1 MKISVVIPCF
11 NEINTISEILQ
22 KINKALNKYE
32 FEVLVIDDCSTDGSV
47 ELLEKLKLNN
57 KNVRVIFN
65 SKNLGKGASLRKG
78 FDEAKGEIIC
88 IQDADLEYDP
98 NDLIPMID
106 LIIGGFADVVIGS
119 RFRGNGPVRANLF
132 INRVA
137 NFIITTLTNI
147 FTNLSLT
154 DIECC
159 YKVFKKDDIQKIY
172 LRENRFGIEPELTI
186 KLAKLNLR
194 IFESG
199 ISYYGR
205 TKDEGKKIGF
215 LDGLRAIYCIFRYSL
230 FK

>member
-1 MKISVVIPCF
+1 MKISIVVPCF
-11 NEINTISEILQ
+11 NEIETIKEITSKIVNT
-22 KINKALNKYE
+22 LNKYQYE
-32 FEVLVIDDCSTDGSV
+32 ILVIDDCSTDGS
-47 ELLEKLKLNN
+47 LKILNEIQSNN
-57 KNVRVIFN
+57 KNIKILSN

-78 FDEAKGEIIC
+78 FEEAIGEIIC

-98 NDLIPMID
+98 ID
-106 LIIGGFADVVIGS
+106 LIKMINLIIEGSADVVFGS
-119 RFRGNGPVRANLF
+119 RFRGNGPVRANLY

-159 YKVFKKDDIQKIY
+159 YKVFKKKDIQKID
-172 LRENRFGIEPELTI
+172 LKENRFGIEPELTI
-186 KLAKLNLR
+186 KLANLNLK
-194 IFESG
+194 IFEVG

-215 LDGLRAIYCIFRYSL
+215 TDGLRAIYCIFRYSF

>member
-1 MKISVVIPCF
+1 MKISIVVPCF
-11 NEINTISEILQ
+11 NEIETIKEIIS
-22 KINKALNKYE
+22 KIVNALNKYQYE
-32 FEVLVIDDCSTDGSV
+32 ILVIDDCSTDGSFKILN
-47 ELLEKLKLNN
+47 EIQSNN
-57 KNVRVIFN
+57 KNIKILSN

-78 FDEAKGEIIC
+78 FEEATGEIIC

-98 NDLIPMID
+98 ID
-106 LIIGGFADVVIGS
+106 LIKMINLIIEGSADVVFGS
-119 RFRGNGPVRANLF
+119 RFRGNGPVRANLY

-159 YKVFKKDDIQKIY
+159 YKVFKKKDIQKID
-172 LRENRFGIEPELTI
+172 LKENRFGIEPELTI
-186 KLAKLNLR
+186 KLANLNLK
-194 IFESG
+194 IFEVG

-215 LDGLRAIYCIFRYSL
+215 TDGLRAIYCIFRYSL

>member
-11 NEINTISEILQ
+11 NEINTISEIIQ
-22 KINKALNKYE
+22 KINKALNKYQ

-98 NDLIPMID
+98 NDLLPMID
-106 LIIGGFADVVIGS
+106 LILNGSADVVIGS

-137 NFIITTLTNI
+137 NFIITNLTNI

-159 YKVFKKDDIQKIY
+159 YKVFKKDDIQKIN

-186 KLAKLNLR
+186 KFAKLNLR
-194 IFESG
+194 IFEVG

-205 TKDEGKKIGF
+205 SKDEGKKIGF
-215 LDGLRAIYCIFRYSL
+215 LDGLRAIYCIIRYSL

>member
-1 MKISVVIPCF
+1 MKISIVVPCF
-11 NEINTISEILQ
+11 NEIETIKEITSKIVNT
-22 KINKALNKYE
+22 LNKYQYE
-32 FEVLVIDDCSTDGSV
+32 ILVIDDCSTDGS
-47 ELLEKLKLNN
+47 LKILNEIQSNN
-57 KNVRVIFN
+57 KNIKILSN

-78 FDEAKGEIIC
+78 FEVATGEIIC

-98 NDLIPMID
+98 ID
-106 LIIGGFADVVIGS
+106 LIKMINLIIEGSADVVFGS
-119 RFRGNGPVRANLF
+119 RFRGNGPVRANLY

-159 YKVFKKDDIQKIY
+159 YKVFKKKDIQKID
-172 LRENRFGIEPELTI
+172 LKENRFGIEPELTI
-186 KLAKLNLR
+186 KLANLNLK
-194 IFESG
+194 IFEVG

-215 LDGLRAIYCIFRYSL
+215 TDGLRAIYCIFRYSL

>member
-1 MKISVVIPCF
+1 MYVSIVIPCF
-11 NEINTISEILQ
+11 NEVKTIKEIIN
-22 KINKALNKYE
+22 KINSSLKKYQ
-32 FEVLVIDDCSTDGSV
+32 FEILVIDDCSSDGSIDT
-47 ELLEKLKLNN
+47 LNEIVLDS
-57 KNVRVIFN
+57 KNIRVLFN
-65 SKNLGKGASLRKG
+65 SKNIGKGASLRKG
-78 FDEAKGEIIC
+78 FGEAKGDIIC

-98 NDLIPMID
+98 GDLTKMLDLVID
-106 LIIGGFADVVIGS
+106 GTADVVIGS

-137 NFIITTLTNI
+137 NFIITTLTNM

-159 YKVFKKDDIQKIY
+159 YKVFKKNDIQKIN
-172 LRENRFGIEPELTI
+172 LKENRFGIEPELII
-186 KLAKLNLR
+186 KLAYLNLK
-194 IFESG
+194 IFELG

-215 LDGLRAIYCIFRYSL
+215 TDGLRAIYCIFKYSL

>member
-1 MKISVVIPCF
+1 MKISIVVPCF
-11 NEINTISEILQ
+11 NEIETIKEITS
-22 KINKALNKYE
+22 KIVNALNKYQYE
-32 FEVLVIDDCSTDGSV
+32 ILVIDDCSTDGSFKILN
-47 ELLEKLKLNN
+47 EIQSNN
-57 KNVRVIFN
+57 KNIKILSN
-65 SKNLGKGASLRKG
+65 SKNIGKGASLRKG
-78 FDEAKGEIIC
+78 FEEATGEIIC

-98 NDLIPMID
+98 ID
-106 LIIGGFADVVIGS
+106 LIKMINLIIEGSADVVFGS
-119 RFRGNGPVRANLF
+119 RFRGNGPVRANLY

-159 YKVFKKDDIQKIY
+159 YKVFKKKDIQKID
-172 LRENRFGIEPELTI
+172 LKENRFGIEPELTI
-186 KLAKLNLR
+186 KLANLNLK
-194 IFESG
+194 IFEVG

-215 LDGLRAIYCIFRYSL
+215 TDGLRAIYCIFRYSL

>member
-1 MKISVVIPCF
+1 MKISVIIPCF
-11 NEINTISEILQ
+11 NEINTISEIIQ
-22 KINKALNKYE
+22 KINKALNKYQ
-32 FEVLVIDDCSTDGSV
+32 FEVLVIDDCSTDGCV
-47 ELLEKLKLNN
+47 ALLEKLKLNN
-57 KNVRVIFN
+57 KNVRVLFN

-88 IQDADLEYDP
+88 IQDADLEYEP

-106 LIIGGFADVVIGS
+106 LILNGSADVVIGS

-137 NFIITTLTNI
+137 NFIITNLTNI

-159 YKVFKKDDIQKIY
+159 YKVFKKDDIQKIN

-186 KLAKLNLR
+186 KLANLNLR

>member
-1 MKISVVIPCF
+1 MKISIVVPCF
-11 NEINTISEILQ
+11 NEIETIKEITSKIVNT
-22 KINKALNKYE
+22 LNKYQYE
-32 FEVLVIDDCSTDGSV
+32 ILVIDDCSTDGSFKILN
-47 ELLEKLKLNN
+47 EIQSNN
-57 KNVRVIFN
+57 KNIKILSN

-78 FDEAKGEIIC
+78 FEEATGEIIC

-98 NDLIPMID
+98 ID
-106 LIIGGFADVVIGS
+106 LIKMINLIIEGSADVVFGS
-119 RFRGNGPVRANLF
+119 RFRGNGPVRANLY

-159 YKVFKKDDIQKIY
+159 YKVFKKKDIQKID
-172 LRENRFGIEPELTI
+172 LKENRFGIEPELTI
-186 KLAKLNLR
+186 KLANLNLK
-194 IFESG
+194 IFEIG

-215 LDGLRAIYCIFRYSL
+215 TDGLRAIYCIFRYSL

>member
-1 MKISVVIPCF
+1 MKISIVVPCF
-11 NEINTISEILQ
+11 NEIETIKEITSKIVNT
-22 KINKALNKYE
+22 LNKYQYE
-32 FEVLVIDDCSTDGSV
+32 ILVIDDCSTDGS
-47 ELLEKLKLNN
+47 LKILNKIQSNN
-57 KNVRVIFN
+57 KNIKILSN

-78 FDEAKGEIIC
+78 FEEATGEIIC

-98 NDLIPMID
+98 ID
-106 LIIGGFADVVIGS
+106 LIKMINLIIEGSADVVFGS
-119 RFRGNGPVRANLF
+119 RFRGNGPVRANLY

-159 YKVFKKDDIQKIY
+159 YKVFKKKDIQKID
-172 LRENRFGIEPELTI
+172 LKENRFGIEPELTI
-186 KLAKLNLR
+186 KLANLNLK
-194 IFESG
+194 IFEVG

-215 LDGLRAIYCIFRYSL
+215 TDGLRAIYCIFRYSL

>member
-1 MKISVVIPCF
+1 MNF
-11 NEINTISEILQ
+11 TFGILT
-22 KINKALNKYE
+22 KYE
-32 FEVLVIDDCSTDGSV
+32 NENQLQEVIDSIHALKIPEYEILVIDDCSTDGSFKILN
-47 ELLEKLKLNN
+47 EIQSNN
-57 KNVRVIFN
+57 KNIKILSN

-78 FDEAKGEIIC
+78 FEEATGEIIC

-98 NDLIPMID
+98 ID
-106 LIIGGFADVVIGS
+106 LIKMINLVIEGSADVVFGS
-119 RFRGNGPVRANLF
+119 RFRGNGPVRANLY

-159 YKVFKKDDIQKIY
+159 YKVFKKKDIQKID
-172 LRENRFGIEPELTI
+172 LKENRFGIEPELTI
-186 KLAKLNLR
+186 KLANLNLK
-194 IFESG
+194 IFEVG

-215 LDGLRAIYCIFRYSL
+215 TDGLRAIYCIFRYSL

>member
-1 MKISVVIPCF
+1 MKISIVVPCF
-11 NEINTISEILQ
+11 NEIETIKEITSKIVNT
-22 KINKALNKYE
+22 LNKYQYE
-32 FEVLVIDDCSTDGSV
+32 ILVIDDCSTDGS
-47 ELLEKLKLNN
+47 LKILNEIQSN
-57 KNVRVIFN
+57 YKNIKILSN

-78 FDEAKGEIIC
+78 FEEATGEIIC

-98 NDLIPMID
+98 ID
-106 LIIGGFADVVIGS
+106 LIKMINLIIEGSADVVFGS
-119 RFRGNGPVRANLF
+119 RFRGNGPVRANLY

-159 YKVFKKDDIQKIY
+159 YKVFKKKDIQKID
-172 LRENRFGIEPELTI
+172 LKENRFGIEPELTI
-186 KLAKLNLR
+186 KLANLNLK
-194 IFESG
+194 IFEVG
-199 ISYYGR
+199 ISYYGL

-215 LDGLRAIYCIFRYSL
+215 TDGLRAIYCIFRYSL

>member
-11 NEINTISEILQ
+11 NEINTISEIIK
-22 KINKALNKYE
+22 KIDNALNKYQ

-47 ELLEKLKLNN
+47 VLLEKLKLNN
-57 KNVRVIFN
+57 KNVRVLLN

-78 FDEAKGEIIC
+78 FNEAMGEIIC

-106 LIIGGFADVVIGS
+106 LIIGDKADVVIGS

-132 INRVA
+132 FNRLA

-159 YKVFKKDDIQKIY
+159 YKVFKKNDIQKIN

-186 KLAKLNLR
+186 KFANLNLR
-194 IFESG
+194 IFEIG

>member
-1 MKISVVIPCF
+1 MKISIVVPCF
-11 NEINTISEILQ
+11 NEIETIKEITSKIVNT
-22 KINKALNKYE
+22 LNKYQYE
-32 FEVLVIDDCSTDGSV
+32 ILVIDDCSTDGS
-47 ELLEKLKLNN
+47 LKILNEIQSNN
-57 KNVRVIFN
+57 KNIKILSN

-78 FDEAKGEIIC
+78 FEEATGEIIC

-98 NDLIPMID
+98 ID
-106 LIIGGFADVVIGS
+106 LIKMINLIIEGSADVVFGS
-119 RFRGNGPVRANLF
+119 RFRGNGPVRANLY

-159 YKVFKKDDIQKIY
+159 YKVFKKKDIQKID
-172 LRENRFGIEPELTI
+172 LKENRFGIEPELTI
-186 KLAKLNLR
+186 KLANLNLK
-194 IFESG
+194 IFEVG

-215 LDGLRAIYCIFRYSL
+215 TDGLRAIYCIFRYSL

>member
-11 NEINTISEILQ
+11 NEINTISEIIQ
-22 KINKALNKYE
+22 KINKALNKYQ
-32 FEVLVIDDCSTDGSV
+32 FEVLVIDDCSTDGCV
-47 ELLEKLKLNN
+47 ALLEKLKLNN

-106 LIIGGFADVVIGS
+106 LIISGFADVVIGS

-159 YKVFKKDDIQKIY
+159 YKVFKKDDIQKIN

-186 KLAKLNLR
+186 KLANLNLR

>member
-1 MKISVVIPCF
+1 MKISIVVPCF
-11 NEINTISEILQ
+11 NEIETIKEITSKIVNT
-22 KINKALNKYE
+22 LNKYQYE
-32 FEVLVIDDCSTDGSV
+32 ILVIDDCSTDGSFKILN
-47 ELLEKLKLNN
+47 EIQSNN
-57 KNVRVIFN
+57 KNIKILSN

-78 FDEAKGEIIC
+78 FEEATGEIIC

-98 NDLIPMID
+98 ID
-106 LIIGGFADVVIGS
+106 LIKMINLIIEGSADVVFGS
-119 RFRGNGPVRANLF
+119 RFRGNGPVRANLY

-159 YKVFKKDDIQKIY
+159 YKVFKKKDIQKID
-172 LRENRFGIEPELTI
+172 LKENRFGIEPELTI
-186 KLAKLNLR
+186 KLANLNLK
-194 IFESG
+194 IFEVG

-215 LDGLRAIYCIFRYSL
+215 TDGLRAIYCIFRYSL

>member
-1 MKISVVIPCF
+1 MKISVIIPCF
-11 NEINTISEILQ
+11 NEIKTISEII
-22 KINKALNKYE
+22 KRVDKALNKYQ

-47 ELLEKLKLNN
+47 ALLEKLKLNN
-57 KNVRVIFN
+57 KNVRVLFN

-78 FDEAKGEIIC
+78 FNEAMGEIIC

-106 LIIGGFADVVIGS
+106 LIAGDSADVVIGS

-132 INRVA
+132 FNRLA
-137 NFIITTLTNI
+137 NFILTTLTNI

-159 YKVFKKDDIQKIY
+159 YKVFKKDDIQKIN

-186 KLAKLNLR
+186 KLANLNLR

>member
-11 NEINTISEILQ
+11 NEIKTISEII
-22 KINKALNKYE
+22 KRVNKALNKYQ

-47 ELLEKLKLNN
+47 ALLEKLKLNN
-57 KNVRVIFN
+57 KNVRVLFN

-78 FDEAKGEIIC
+78 FYEAMGEIIC

-106 LIIGGFADVVIGS
+106 LIAGDSADVVIGS

-132 INRVA
+132 FNRLA

-159 YKVFKKDDIQKIY
+159 YKVFKKDDIQKIN

-186 KLAKLNLR
+186 KFANLNLR
-194 IFESG
+194 IFEVG

>member
-1 MKISVVIPCF
+1 MNVSIVIPCF
-11 NEINTISEILQ
+11 NEVKTIKETIRKTNSSLKKYQFEI
-22 KINKALNKYE
+22 
-32 FEVLVIDDCSTDGSV
+32 LVIDDHSSDGSIDI
-47 ELLEKLKLNN
+47 LNEIASDSN
-57 KNVRVIFN
+57 NIRVLFN
-65 SKNLGKGASLRKG
+65 SKNLGKGASLRRG
-78 FDEAKGEIIC
+78 FGEAKGDIIC

-98 NDLIPMID
+98 NDLIKMLDLVID
-106 LIIGGFADVVIGS
+106 GKADVVIGS

-137 NFIITTLTNI
+137 NFFITTLTNI

-159 YKVFKKDDIQKIY
+159 YKVFKKNDVQKIN
-172 LRENRFGIEPELTI
+172 LKENRFGIEPELTI
-186 KLAKLNLR
+186 KLAHLNLK
-194 IFESG
+194 IFEVG

-215 LDGLRAIYCIFRYSL
+215 ADGLRAIYCIFKYSL

>member
-11 NEINTISEILQ
+11 NEINTISEIIQ
-22 KINKALNKYE
+22 KINKALNKYQ

-106 LIIGGFADVVIGS
+106 LIISGSADVVIGS

-137 NFIITTLTNI
+137 NFIITN
-147 FTNLSLT
+147 
-154 DIECC
+154 
-159 YKVFKKDDIQKIY
+159 
-172 LRENRFGIEPELTI
+172 
-186 KLAKLNLR
+186 
-194 IFESG
+194 
-199 ISYYGR
+199 
-205 TKDEGKKIGF
+205 
-215 LDGLRAIYCIFRYSL
+215 
-230 FK
+230 

>member
-1 MKISVVIPCF
+1 MKISVIIPCF
-11 NEINTISEILQ
+11 NEINTISEIIQ
-22 KINKALNKYE
+22 KINKALNKYQ
-32 FEVLVIDDCSTDGSV
+32 FEVLVIDDCSTDGCV
-47 ELLEKLKLNN
+47 ALLEKLKLNN

-106 LIIGGFADVVIGS
+106 LIISGFADVVIGS

-159 YKVFKKDDIQKIY
+159 YKVFKKDDIQKIN

-186 KLAKLNLR
+186 KLANLNLR

>member
-11 NEINTISEILQ
+11 NEINTISEII
-22 KINKALNKYE
+22 KRVEKVLNKHQ

-47 ELLEKLKLNN
+47 ALLENLKSNN
-57 KNVRVIFN
+57 QNVRVLFN

-78 FDEAKGEIIC
+78 FNEAKGEIIC

-106 LIIGGFADVVIGS
+106 LIISGFADVVIGS

-159 YKVFKKDDIQKIY
+159 YKVFKKDDIQKIN

-186 KLAKLNLR
+186 KFAKLNLR
-194 IFESG
+194 IFEIG

>member
-1 MKISVVIPCF
+1 MKISIVVPCF
-11 NEINTISEILQ
+11 NEIETIKEITSKIVNT
-22 KINKALNKYE
+22 LNKYQYE
-32 FEVLVIDDCSTDGSV
+32 ILVIDDCSTDGS
-47 ELLEKLKLNN
+47 LKILNEIQSNN
-57 KNVRVIFN
+57 KNIKILSN

-78 FDEAKGEIIC
+78 FEEAIGEIIC

-98 NDLIPMID
+98 ID
-106 LIIGGFADVVIGS
+106 LIKMINLIIEGSADVVFGS
-119 RFRGNGPVRANLF
+119 RFRGNGPVRANLY

-159 YKVFKKDDIQKIY
+159 YKVFKKKDIQKID
-172 LRENRFGIEPELTI
+172 LKENRFGIEPELTI
-186 KLAKLNLR
+186 KLANLNLK
-194 IFESG
+194 IFEVG

-215 LDGLRAIYCIFRYSL
+215 TDGLRAIYCIFRYSL